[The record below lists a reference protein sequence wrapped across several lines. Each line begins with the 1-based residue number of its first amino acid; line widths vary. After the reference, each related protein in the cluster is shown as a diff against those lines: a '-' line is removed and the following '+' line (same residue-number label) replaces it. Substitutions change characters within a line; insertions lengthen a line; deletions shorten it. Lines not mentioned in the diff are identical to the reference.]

1 MGWTIKNL
9 GSVIKII
16 LQDDICFFL
25 FSFVDSFKILR
36 SEGDGP
42 VVSPAGNLERERK
55 RGWSGKEDSLIER
68 KSHIATVQIG
78 NQRYFPSSD
87 G

>member
-9 GSVIKII
+9 GSVIKMI
-16 LQDDICFFL
+16 LQDDIYLFL

-55 RGWSGKEDSLIER
+55 RGLSGKEDSLIER
-68 KSHIATVQIG
+68 KSHIATVQIS
-78 NQRYFPSSD
+78 NQRYLTKSMW
-87 G
+87 